1 MVNINEKIKNIGEY
15 FLGMNVAE
23 GFIYITVRFPDGW
36 KVSNRLEE
44 KYDVKAIRTEN
55 EMGYYFFTSMDVGF
69 EKIFE
74 AIEDT
79 ISFNEVALLKQ
90 QLFMEKIKE
99 LQILFEDEPI
109 EVLET
114 IEFKYKKRKNGKK
127 NENKEKEVE
136 TCQEEC

>member
-23 GFIYITVRFPDGW
+23 GFIYITVKFPDGW

-44 KYDVKAIRTEN
+44 KYDVKAIKTEN

-90 QLFMEKIKE
+90 TLFMEKIKE
-99 LQILFEDEPI
+99 LQILFEDEPLD
-109 EVLET
+109 VLET
-114 IEFKYKKRKNGKK
+114 IEFKYKKRKGRK
-127 NENKEKEVE
+127 NEVKEKEVE

>member
-1 MVNINEKIKNIGEY
+1 
-15 FLGMNVAE
+15 MNVAE
-23 GFIYITVRFPDGW
+23 GFIYITVKFPDGW

-99 LQILFEDEPI
+99 LQILFEDEPL

>member
-23 GFIYITVRFPDGW
+23 GTIYITVRFPDEW

-44 KYDVKAIRTEN
+44 KYNVKAIRTEN
-55 EMGYYFFTSMDVGF
+55 DMGYYFFTSMDIGF

-99 LQILFEDEPI
+99 LQILFEDEPLD
-109 EVLET
+109 VLET
-114 IEFKYKKRKNGKK
+114 IEFKYKKRKGRK
-127 NENKEKEVE
+127 NEVKEKEVE

>member
-23 GFIYITVRFPDGW
+23 GFIYITVKFPDGW

-90 QLFMEKIKE
+90 TLFMEKIKE
-99 LQILFEDEPI
+99 LQILFEDEPLD
-109 EVLET
+109 VLET
-114 IEFKYKKRKNGKK
+114 IEFKYKKRKGRK
-127 NENKEKEVE
+127 NEVKEKEVE
-136 TCQEEC
+136 ICQEEC

>member
-23 GFIYITVRFPDGW
+23 GFIYITVKFPDGW

-90 QLFMEKIKE
+90 TLFMEKIKE
-99 LQILFEDEPI
+99 LQILFEDEPLD
-109 EVLET
+109 VLET
-114 IEFKYKKRKNGKK
+114 IEFKYKKRKGRK
-127 NENKEKEVE
+127 NEVKEKEVE
-136 TCQEEC
+136 VCQEEC

>member
-1 MVNINEKIKNIGEY
+1 
-15 FLGMNVAE
+15 
-23 GFIYITVRFPDGW
+23 
-36 KVSNRLEE
+36 
-44 KYDVKAIRTEN
+44 
-55 EMGYYFFTSMDVGF
+55 MGYYFFTSMDIGF

-99 LQILFEDEPI
+99 LQILFEDEPLD
-109 EVLET
+109 VLET
-114 IEFKYKKRKNGKK
+114 IEFKYKKRKSKK
-127 NENKEKEVE
+127 NEVKEKEGE

>member
-23 GFIYITVRFPDGW
+23 GFIYITVKFPDGW

-44 KYDVKAIRTEN
+44 KYDVKAIKTEN

-90 QLFMEKIKE
+90 TLFMEKIKE
-99 LQILFEDEPI
+99 LQILFEDEPLD
-109 EVLET
+109 VLET
-114 IEFKYKKRKNGKK
+114 IEFKYKKRKGRK
-127 NENKEKEVE
+127 NEVKEKEVE
-136 TCQEEC
+136 ICQEEC

>member
-90 QLFMEKIKE
+90 TLFMEKIKE
-99 LQILFEDEPI
+99 LQILFEDEPLD
-109 EVLET
+109 VLET
-114 IEFKYKKRKNGKK
+114 IEFKYKKRKVRK
-127 NENKEKEVE
+127 NEVKEKEVE
-136 TCQEEC
+136 ICQEEC

>member
-23 GFIYITVRFPDGW
+23 GFIYITVKFPDGW

-90 QLFMEKIKE
+90 TLFMEKIKE
-99 LQILFEDEPI
+99 LQILFEDEPLD
-109 EVLET
+109 VLET
-114 IEFKYKKRKNGKK
+114 IEFKYKKRKGRK
-127 NENKEKEVE
+127 NEVKEKEVE

>member
-23 GFIYITVRFPDGW
+23 GFIYITVRFPDEW
-36 KVSNRLEE
+36 KISNRLEE
-44 KYDVKAIRTEN
+44 KYNVKAIRTEN
-55 EMGYYFFTSMDVGF
+55 DMGYYFFTSMDIGF

-99 LQILFEDEPI
+99 LQILFEDEPLD
-109 EVLET
+109 VLET
-114 IEFKYKKRKNGKK
+114 IEFKYKKRKGRK
-127 NENKEKEVE
+127 NEVKEKEVE

>member
-1 MVNINEKIKNIGEY
+1 MVNINEKIKNIGDY

-90 QLFMEKIKE
+90 ALFMEKIKE
-99 LQILFEDEPI
+99 LQILFEDEPLD
-109 EVLET
+109 VLET
-114 IEFKYKKRKNGKK
+114 IEFKYKKKRGKK
-127 NENKEKEVE
+127 NEVKEKEVE
-136 TCQEEC
+136 ACQAEC

>member
-23 GFIYITVRFPDGW
+23 GFIYITVRFPDEW

-44 KYDVKAIRTEN
+44 KYNVKAIRTEN
-55 EMGYYFFTSMDVGF
+55 DMGYYFFTSMDIGF

-99 LQILFEDEPI
+99 LQILFEDEPLD
-109 EVLET
+109 VLET
-114 IEFKYKKRKNGKK
+114 IEFKYKKRKGRK
-127 NENKEKEVE
+127 NEVKEKEVE

>member
-44 KYDVKAIRTEN
+44 KYDVKAIKTEN

-90 QLFMEKIKE
+90 TLFMEKIKE
-99 LQILFEDEPI
+99 LQILFEDEPLD
-109 EVLET
+109 VLET
-114 IEFKYKKRKNGKK
+114 IEFKYKKKRGKK
-127 NENKEKEVE
+127 NEVKEKEVE

>member
-99 LQILFEDEPI
+99 LQILFEDEPL

>member
-1 MVNINEKIKNIGEY
+1 MVNINEKIKNIGDY

-44 KYDVKAIRTEN
+44 KYDVKAIKTEN

-90 QLFMEKIKE
+90 TLFMEKIKE
-99 LQILFEDEPI
+99 LQILFEDEPLD
-109 EVLET
+109 VLET
-114 IEFKYKKRKNGKK
+114 IEFKYKKKRGKK
-127 NENKEKEVE
+127 NEVKEKEVE

>member
-23 GFIYITVRFPDGW
+23 GTIYITVRFPDEW

-44 KYDVKAIRTEN
+44 KYNVKAIRTEN
-55 EMGYYFFTSMDVGF
+55 DMGYYFFTSMDIGF

-99 LQILFEDEPI
+99 LQILFEDEPLD
-109 EVLET
+109 VLET
-114 IEFKYKKRKNGKK
+114 IEFKYKKRKSKK
-127 NENKEKEVE
+127 NEVKEKEVE

>member
-55 EMGYYFFTSMDVGF
+55 EMGYYFFTSMDIGF

-99 LQILFEDEPI
+99 LQILFEDEPLD
-109 EVLET
+109 VLET
-114 IEFKYKKRKNGKK
+114 IEFKYKKRKGRK
-127 NENKEKEVE
+127 NEVKEKEVE

>member
-44 KYDVKAIRTEN
+44 KYDVKAIKTEN
-55 EMGYYFFTSMDVGF
+55 EMGYYFFTSMDIGF

-90 QLFMEKIKE
+90 TLFMEKIKE
-99 LQILFEDEPI
+99 LQILFEDEPLD
-109 EVLET
+109 VLET
-114 IEFKYKKRKNGKK
+114 IEFKYKKKRGKK
-127 NENKEKEVE
+127 NEVKEKEVE
-136 TCQEEC
+136 VCQEEC

>member
-23 GFIYITVRFPDGW
+23 GFIYITVKFPDGW

-99 LQILFEDEPI
+99 LQILFEDEPLD
-109 EVLET
+109 VLET
-114 IEFKYKKRKNGKK
+114 IEFKYKKRKGKK
-127 NENKEKEVE
+127 NEVKEKEVE

>member
-23 GFIYITVRFPDGW
+23 GFIYITVKFPDGW

-99 LQILFEDEPI
+99 LQILFEDEPL

>member
-23 GFIYITVRFPDGW
+23 GFIYITVKFPDGW

-44 KYDVKAIRTEN
+44 KYDVKAIKTEN

-90 QLFMEKIKE
+90 TLFMEKIKE
-99 LQILFEDEPI
+99 LQILFEDEPLD
-109 EVLET
+109 VLET
-114 IEFKYKKRKNGKK
+114 IEFKYKKRKGRK
-127 NENKEKEVE
+127 NEVKEKEVE
-136 TCQEEC
+136 ICQQF